1 MSILEYN
8 GAAII
13 AMTGKDCVA
22 IASDTRL
29 GVQAQTVAT
38 NFQKVFQV
46 NAKSFVGLAGLG
58 TDVQTVSQR
67 LKFKM
72 NMYKMREEREM
83 KVKTLA
89 NLVSSMMYERR
100 FGPWFVQPV
109 IAGLGDDNTP
119 YISSMDCLGSEVCT
133 NDFVVGGTM
142 EEALYG
148 MCESL
153 YKPDMEPEDLFET
166 ISQCL
171 LSGVGRDALSGW
183 GATVHIL
190 TPKGVTTKQLRSRQD

>member
-22 IASDTRL
+22 IATDTRL

-46 NAKSFVGLAGLG
+46 NAKTFIGLGGLA

-67 LKFKM
+67 LRFKM

-83 KVKTLA
+83 KVKTFA

-109 IAGLGDDNTP
+109 IAGLDDDNKP
-119 YISSMDCLGSEVCT
+119 YVSSMDCLGSEVCT
-133 NDFVVGGTM
+133 TDFSVGGTM

-153 YKPDMEPEDLFET
+153 YKPNMEPEDLFET

-190 TPKGVTTKQLRSRQD
+190 TPKGVTTKQLRSRKD